1 MTNTDT
7 ITADTTTADPTTAGT
22 SIGEAPAFPDPR
34 PLFARAAT
42 IGHAVLRGIEDQQLR
57 LPTPCRDFDVD
68 QLSCHL
74 LAVMNRIGVLGA
86 GGEFMST
93 PPSIDDIAPAD
104 RVDAYAALAAAT
116 DRAWS
121 DDAMLA
127 TPIVCPWAV
136 LPGAAV
142 LMTYINEVSVHSW
155 DLATATGQQ
164 PAWDDEVLGMAYTAM
179 QIGLPAE
186 GRSAT
191 GDGADG
197 LAPFAAVVPVADD
210 APMIDRLVAWNGRQ
224 P

>member
-1 MTNTDT
+1 MTNTNSSTDT
-7 ITADTTTADPTTAGT
+7 HTSTHTDPSTDSLG
-22 SIGEAPAFPDPR
+22 APSFPDPR
-34 PLFARAAT
+34 PLFARAAAT
-42 IGHAVLRGIEDQQLR
+42 GQAVLRGIAAEQLH

-74 LAVMNRIGVLGA
+74 LGVMNRIGVLGA
-86 GGEFMST
+86 GGEFAST
-93 PPSIDDIAPAD
+93 PQSIDDIAPAE
-104 RVDAYAALAAAT
+104 RAHAYAALAAAT